1 MGRKT
6 GGVETLDRWNRFQ
19 KEKAQNR
26 KDAAEKSKDPL
37 KVADKVT
44 KPVTIVPARTTS
56 VGKRRRVTHNQW
68 DREPIDGYSLRDSD
82 IARHVMGLKYGG
94 EAMREAFASAAV
106 KFELKPHSVESI
118 FYKKRE
124 LFELAEQEL
133 MEMVAREYCQNLS
146 MIRTSMSGV
155 GLKAVD
161 TIDEILDDPDASASV
176 KSKCAIAVLKML
188 DVDGSAST
196 NPNARVALESL
207 KVVRDVK
214 IASMKGEESHIQDV
228 EAEDAV
234 VVEEEED
241 EDRTSCTM

>member
-1 MGRKT
+1 MADNRGIVTNK
-6 GGVETLDRWNRFQ
+6 RWQEFQ
-19 KEKAQNR
+19 KEKAENR
-26 KDAAEKSKDPL
+26 KDAEEKSKDPL

-44 KPVTIVPARTTS
+44 KPVTIVPVRTTS

-68 DREPIDGYSLRDSD
+68 DRDPIDGYSLRYSD

-118 FYKKRE
+118 FYKHRE

-146 MIRTSMSGV
+146 MIRTSMSGI

-161 TIDEILDDPDASASV
+161 TIDEILGDPDASASV
-176 KSKCAIAVLKML
+176 KSKCSIAVLKML
-188 DVDGSAST
+188 DVDGSASS

-207 KVVRDVK
+207 RVVRDVK
-214 IASMKGEESHIQDV
+214 IASMKGAESHVID
-228 EAEDAV
+228 AEDAV
-234 VVEEEED
+234 VVEEEEN
-241 EDRTSCTM
+241 EDRTSCAM

>member
-1 MGRKT
+1 MANSRGIVTNK
-6 GGVETLDRWNRFQ
+6 RWQEFQ

-26 KDAAEKSKDPL
+26 KDADEKSKEPL
-37 KVADKVT
+37 KVSEKMT
-44 KPVTIVPARTTS
+44 KPIAIVPERTTS

-68 DREPIDGYSLRDSD
+68 DRDPIDGYSLRYSD

-94 EAMREAFASAAV
+94 EAMREAFASAAI
-106 KFELKPHSVESI
+106 KFDLKPLSVERI
-118 FYKKRE
+118 FYRNRE

-133 MEMVAREYCQNLS
+133 MEMVSREYCQNLS

-214 IASMKGEESHIQDV
+214 IASMKGAESHIKDV

-234 VVEEEED
+234 VVEEIVD
-241 EDRTSCTM
+241 ESRISNPM